1 MTTTQPETP
10 GKAPQRFSVPGPFYW
25 SVRGVHAAAPL
36 FVVLGNIE
44 SQLLGRR
51 LATQRVDRPVYICG
65 LPRAGTTITLQM
77 LSEHPDVVTHKYAD
91 FLMPYMPWVWN
102 NVFPRIPVDAM
113 RKPVPR
119 IHRDRIEVTRDSAEM
134 GEEIL
139 WEHFFPEIHDET
151 TYCVLGGTTS
161 NPAFERFYSE
171 HLRKLALVRGR
182 SRYISKA
189 IMCVVR
195 MQYLRRIFPDARFL
209 LYVRNPIDH
218 VASLI
223 KQDRIWAELE
233 RSDPR
238 QIEIIELTGHHE
250 FGTRQVMANV
260 GRPEELREIRRLFD
274 EGAWAVSRARYWA
287 YMYGFVGR
295 QLDEDPELAR
305 RVCVVRYEDLCAD
318 SLPTIDRILEHA
330 ELDPAAFATARETY
344 GKKLSFP
351 DYYRPS
357 FSADELAQIV
367 AATGDVAR
375 RFGYDVAAIAQRV
388 AAPSPE
394 PTSISS

>member
-1 MTTTQPETP
+1 MSTDSKTQ
-10 GKAPQRFSVPGPFYW
+10 QRFSVPGPFYW

-36 FVVLGNIE
+36 FVALGNLE
-44 SQLLGRR
+44 TQMLGSR
-51 LATQRVDRPVYICG
+51 LAGQRVDRPVYICG

-139 WEHFFPEIHDET
+139 WEHFFPHIHDET
-151 TYCVLGGTTS
+151 RYTVLDATTS
-161 NPAFERFYSE
+161 NPAFERYYRD
-171 HLRKLALVRGR
+171 HLCKLALVRGR
-182 SRYISKA
+182 TRYVSKA

-195 MQYLRRIFPDARFL
+195 MQYLRRLFPDARFL

-233 RSDPR
+233 RDDPR

-260 GRPEELREIRRLFD
+260 GNPDVLAEIRRLFN
-274 EGAWAVSRARYWA
+274 EGKWAQSRARYWA
-287 YMYGFVGR
+287 YMYGFVIN
-295 QLDEDPELAR
+295 QLDQDPELAR
-305 RVCVVRYEDLCAD
+305 QVCIVRYEDLCGD
-318 SLPTIDRILEHA
+318 SLATIDRIIAHTQ
-330 ELDPAAFATARETY
+330 LDPAAFAQARTAY
-344 GKKLSFP
+344 GQKLSFP
-351 DYYRPS
+351 DYYKPA
-357 FSADELAQIV
+357 FDADVLAEIV
-367 AATGDVAR
+367 AATETVAK
-375 RFGYDVAAIAQRV
+375 RFNYDVADIAQRIAA
-388 AAPSPE
+388 AAPERTPA
-394 PTSISS
+394 

>member
-1 MTTTQPETP
+1 MATTDPKTP
-10 GKAPQRFSVPGPFYW
+10 QKFSVPGPFYW
-25 SVRGVHAAAPL
+25 GVRGVHAAAPL
-36 FVVLGNIE
+36 FVALGNLE
-44 SQLLGRR
+44 TQLLAGR
-51 LATQRVDRPVYICG
+51 LASQRVDRPVYICG

-139 WEHFFPEIHDET
+139 WEHFFPQIHDET
-151 TYCVLGGTTS
+151 KYNVLDTTTS
-161 NPAFERFYSE
+161 NSAFEHFYSD
-171 HLRKLALVRGR
+171 HLRKLALVRCR
-182 SRYISKA
+182 SRYVSKA

-223 KQDRIWAELE
+223 KQDKIWAELE

-260 GRPEELREIRRLFD
+260 GNPDELREIRRLFD
-274 EGAWAVSRARYWA
+274 EGKWAQSRARYWA
-287 YMYGFVGR
+287 YMYGFVAR
-295 QLDEDPELAR
+295 QLDADPDLAR
-305 RVCVVRYEDLCAD
+305 SVCVVRYEDLCSD
-318 SLPTIDRILEHA
+318 SLTTIDRILAHA
-330 ELDPAAFATARETY
+330 GLEPRSFAAARETY
-344 GKKLSFP
+344 SKKLSFP
-351 DYYRPS
+351 DYYKPA
-357 FSADELAQIV
+357 FDPATLGEIV
-367 AATGDVAR
+367 AATSGIAQ
-375 RFGYDVAAIAQRV
+375 RFGYDVAAIAAKV
-388 AAPSPE
+388 GGPPPE
-394 PTSISS
+394 PTSV

>member
-1 MTTTQPETP
+1 MAATDPKTP
-10 GKAPQRFSVPGPFYW
+10 QKFSVPGPFYW

-36 FVVLGNIE
+36 FVALGNLE
-44 SQLLGRR
+44 TQMLSRR
-51 LATQRVDRPVYICG
+51 LAAQRVDRPVYICG

-139 WEHFFPEIHDET
+139 WEHFFPQIHDET
-151 TYCVLGGTTS
+151 KYNVLDSSTS
-161 NPAFERFYSE
+161 NPAFEHFYAD

-182 SRYISKA
+182 TRYVSKA

-195 MQYLRRIFPDARFL
+195 MQYLRRLFPDARFL
-209 LYVRNPIDH
+209 LYIRNPIDH

-233 RSDPR
+233 RDDPR

-260 GRPEELREIRRLFD
+260 GSPDVLREIRRLFD
-274 EGAWAVSRARYWA
+274 EGRWAQSRARYWA
-287 YMYGFVGR
+287 YVYGFVAK
-295 QLDEDPELAR
+295 QLDADPELAR
-305 RVCVVRYEDLCAD
+305 RVCVVRYEDLCSD
-318 SLPTIDRILEHA
+318 SLTTIDRILAHA
-330 ELDPAAFATARETY
+330 ELAPEPFAAARETY

-351 DYYRPS
+351 DYYKPA
-357 FSADELAQIV
+357 FDADALAEIV
-367 AATGDVAR
+367 AATSPVAT
-375 RFGYDVAAIAQRV
+375 RFGYDVAAIAQRI
-388 AAPSPE
+388 AS
-394 PTSISS
+394 

>member
-1 MTTTQPETP
+1 MASSDTKT
-10 GKAPQRFSVPGPFYW
+10 PQRFSVPAPFYW

-36 FVVLGNIE
+36 FVAFGNLE
-44 SQLLGRR
+44 SQLLARR
-51 LATQRVDRPVYICG
+51 LAAQRVDRPVYICG

-102 NVFPRIPVDAM
+102 QVFPRIPVNAM

-139 WEHFFPEIHDET
+139 WEHFFPHIHEESN
-151 TYCVLGGTTS
+151 YSVLDTSTS
-161 NPAFERFYSE
+161 NPTFERFYGE

-182 SRYISKA
+182 SRYVSKA

-195 MQYLRRIFPDARFL
+195 MQYLRRLFPDARFL
-209 LYVRNPIDH
+209 LYVRNPVDH

-223 KQDRIWAELE
+223 KQDRIWAEIE
-233 RSDPR
+233 KSDPR

-250 FGTRQVMANV
+250 FGPKQVMANV
-260 GRPEELREIRRLFD
+260 GDPQTLLEIRRLFD
-274 EGAWAVSRARYWA
+274 EGRWAESRARYWA
-287 YMYGFVGR
+287 YVYGFVVK

-305 RVCVVRYEDLCAD
+305 SVCVVRYEDLCSD
-318 SLPTIDRILEHA
+318 SLATIDRILAHA
-330 ELDPAAFATARETY
+330 ALEPSSFAAARAAY
-344 GKKLSFP
+344 GQKLSFP
-351 DYYRPS
+351 DYYKPA
-357 FSADELAQIV
+357 FDADTLSAIV
-367 AATGDVAR
+367 SATGDVAK
-375 RFGYDVAAIAQRV
+375 RFDYDVAAIAQRT
-388 AAPSPE
+388 AKEAP
-394 PTSISS
+394 I

>member
-1 MTTTQPETP
+1 MATTEKT
-10 GKAPQRFSVPGPFYW
+10 PQRFSVPGPFYW

-36 FVVLGNIE
+36 FVGLGNLE
-44 SQLLGRR
+44 SLM
-51 LATQRVDRPVYICG
+51 LARSLASQRVDRPVYICG

-77 LSEHPDVVTHKYAD
+77 LSEHPDVVTHTYAD

-102 NVFPRIPVDAM
+102 KVFPRIPVDAM

-139 WEHFFPEIHDET
+139 WEHFFPQIHEESN
-151 TYCVLGGTTS
+151 YSVLDASTS
-161 NPAFERFYSE
+161 NPAFERFYRE
-171 HLRKLALVRGR
+171 HLCKLALVRGR
-182 SRYISKA
+182 SRYVSKA

-223 KQDRIWAELE
+223 KQDRIWTELE
-233 RSDPR
+233 RDDPR

-250 FGTRQVMANV
+250 FGPHQVMANI
-260 GRPEELREIRRLFD
+260 GHPEVLTEIRRLFD
-274 EGAWAVSRARYWA
+274 QGRWAQSRARYWA
-287 YMYGFVGR
+287 YVYGFVTK

-305 RVCVVRYEDLCAD
+305 RVCIVRYEDLCSD
-318 SLPTIDRILEHA
+318 SLATIDRILTHA
-330 ELDPAAFATARETY
+330 ELEPASFAGTRAAY
-344 GKKLSFP
+344 GRKLSFP
-351 DYYRPS
+351 DYYTPS
-357 FSADELAQIV
+357 FDADALADIV
-367 AATGDVAR
+367 STTGEVAKRFDYDVGAIAR
-375 RFGYDVAAIAQRV
+375 RVGASSVE
-388 AAPSPE
+388 PS
-394 PTSISS
+394 SA

>member
-1 MTTTQPETP
+1 MATTDPKT
-10 GKAPQRFSVPGPFYW
+10 PQRFSVPGPFYW

-36 FVVLGNIE
+36 FVLLGNLE
-44 SQLLGRR
+44 SQMLARR
-51 LATQRVDRPVYICG
+51 LAGLRVDRPVYICG

-91 FLMPYMPWVWN
+91 FLMPYMPWIWN

-119 IHRDRIEVTRDSAEM
+119 IHRDRIQVTRDSAEM

-139 WEHFFPEIHDET
+139 WEHFFPQIHDET
-151 TYCVLGGTTS
+151 KYSVLDGSTS
-161 NPAFERFYSE
+161 NPAFERFYDE
-171 HLRKLALVRGR
+171 HLRKLSLVRGR

-233 RSDPR
+233 RDDPR

-260 GRPEELREIRRLFD
+260 GNPEELRAIRGLFD
-274 EGAWAVSRARYWA
+274 QGRWAESRARYWA
-287 YMYGFVGR
+287 YAYGFVAR

-305 RVCVVRYEDLCAD
+305 RVCVVRYEDLCGD
-318 SLPTIDRILEHA
+318 SLATIDRIIAHA
-330 ELDPAAFATARETY
+330 ELEPQSFAATRQAYEQ
-344 GKKLSFP
+344 KLSLP
-351 DYYRPS
+351 DYYKPK
-357 FSADELAQIV
+357 FDADTLRAIV
-367 AATGDVAR
+367 AATDGVAK
-375 RFGYDVAAIAQRV
+375 RFGYDVADIAQRV
-388 AAPSPE
+388 GASPE
-394 PTSISS
+394 ATSA